1 MVLMEIMKPLK
12 KLSSKLGGLLK
23 LAVMGASDPDLKPGR
38 IKPYAHNP
46 TLNPEATPP
55 PPPINTSISSITAD
69 QYDNLSQEQKQ
80 HLALDQRDNPVN
92 IRLPRKEEETYDRL
106 PQVMSGNPYTQYAN
120 DSYRMVDSSGNPL
133 QQGNSPHTYI
143 QNPASFKL
151 LNPSYG
157 RETNP
162 EGYDVIRSP
171 NFLETGQF
179 GNLRKIQNPQK
190 NPQLPTA
197 SPGESFYEVQRSGTA
212 MSRDNLRHLNAQYSF
227 AKDPSQPLIPS
238 NATNTRL
245 NSAGERQFTDPF
257 INRMR
262 IKHKA
267 LGLKSNL
274 NPYTATPQETSPDQG
289 GFGDGRTAEP
299 LANPIKRA
307 SR

>member
-12 KLSSKLGGLLK
+12 KLSSKLGGLVK
-23 LAVMGASDPDLKPGR
+23 LAISYGGFNPDGTKGTYTPG
-38 IKPYAHNP
+38 
-46 TLNPEATPP
+46 
-55 PPPINTSISSITAD
+55 NTSISSITAD
-69 QYDNLSQEQKQ
+69 QYDNLTQEQKQ
-80 HLALDQRDNPVN
+80 HLALDQRDDPVN

-106 PQVMSGNPYTQYAN
+106 PQVISSNPYTQYAN
-120 DSYRMVDSSGNPL
+120 DSYQMVDSSGNPL

-143 QNPASFKL
+143 QNPANFKL

-157 RETNP
+157 REANP

-267 LGLKSNL
+267 LGIKSNL
-274 NPYTATPQETSPDQG
+274 NPYTAAPQETPPGQVMPGGTTSGAMETQG
-289 GFGDGRTAEP
+289 DFGDGRTAEP